1 MNLTTRVLIALVA
14 GLAVG
19 VAISSSASPTLHAL
33 PGYLEPLGTMW
44 VNAKTTTQS
53 NIENNDISFVVY
65 KSNSYKSDV
74 YRNSSA
80 QVHIVIEKI
89 DTYGQQTTVW
99 EKTMDAKSLSKYPTA
114 ENALKQNVTV
124 CNVNEKKEYLVVN
137 YTLIYNSKGS
147 ELQMHDAT
155 VVKNTNSGKI
165 NITI

>member
-1 MNLTTRVLIALVA
+1 MNKYLTCLPVVMLLGGIMWA
-14 GLAVG
+14 
-19 VAISSSASPTLHAL
+19 SAKKA
-33 PGYLEPLGTMW
+33 
-44 VNAKTTTQS
+44 TQS
-53 NIENNDISFVVY
+53 NLTNKDISFTVY
-65 KSNSYKSDV
+65 KSCSYKSDA